1 MCFLIN
7 IVEHPFFNMKK
18 VNKGTIKW
26 INALDTVLVG
36 KTLGKETGRT
46 KIAAFDLVISNM
58 VLYQL
63 KNLNLFIIGWYIDN
77 D

>member
-1 MCFLIN
+1 
-7 IVEHPFFNMKK
+7 MKR

-58 VLYQL
+58 ILCCL
-63 KNLNLFIIGWYIDN
+63 KTSTFL
-77 D
+77 